1 MRDWRGTKAVISD
14 RVFYVTVNGTHTPK
28 LHATWVEKADEIRI
42 VVRSAASSS
51 DEIIGNAAE
60 LRCLH
65 HPDGFVVV
73 KGTRLYLTRGESA
86 RAFLFPERTGVP
98 AP

>member
-1 MRDWRGTKAVISD
+1 MRDWRGTSE

-28 LHATWVEKADEIRI
+28 LHEAWVEKADDIRI

-65 HPDGFVVV
+65 HPERFVVV
-73 KGTRLYLTRGESA
+73 KGHD
-86 RAFLFPERTGVP
+86 FI
-98 AP
+98 

>member
-28 LHATWVEKADEIRI
+28 LHQAWVEKADEIRI

-60 LRCLH
+60 LRCLLV
-65 HPDGFVVV
+65 GVRFVVV
-73 KGTRLYLTRGESA
+73 KGHG
-86 RAFLFPERTGVP
+86 FI
-98 AP
+98 